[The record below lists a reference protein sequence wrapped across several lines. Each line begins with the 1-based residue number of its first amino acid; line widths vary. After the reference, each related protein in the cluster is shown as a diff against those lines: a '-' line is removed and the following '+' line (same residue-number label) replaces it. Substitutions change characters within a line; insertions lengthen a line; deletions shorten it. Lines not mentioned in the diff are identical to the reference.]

1 MLGNAIGEGEII
13 VSLRERFLEVLRLCP
28 IIPSFRREEAFSR
41 VLASRAGVVLISS
54 GTIFNL
60 EEYSRE
66 LRRHGKLV
74 LVHIDLIGGLGR
86 DQAAVRFLK
95 EKAQVHGVVTP
106 NSQLIITGRK
116 EGLLTVHRVFAH
128 DSPSIETGIR
138 VLKQSKPDF
147 IEVLPGVALPRVVDY
162 LREHFQQPLIA
173 AGLVKTAEDVWRIL
187 QAGAV
192 AVDTSAENLWNLD
205 ISEKEF

>member
-1 MLGNAIGEGEII
+1 M
-13 VSLRERFLEVLRLCP
+13 
-28 IIPSFRREEAFSR
+28 
-41 VLASRAGVVLISS
+41 
-54 GTIFNL
+54 
-60 EEYSRE
+60 
-66 LRRHGKLV
+66 
-74 LVHIDLIGGLGR
+74 
-86 DQAAVRFLK
+86 
-95 EKAQVHGVVTP
+95 
-106 NSQLIITGRK
+106 
-116 EGLLTVHRVFAH
+116 
-128 DSPSIETGIR
+128 
-138 VLKQSKPDF
+138 LKQSKPDF

>member
-1 MLGNAIGEGEII
+1 M
-13 VSLRERFLEVLRLCP
+13 SLKERFLEALRFYP
-28 IIPSFRREEAFSR
+28 IIPSLRREEAFSR
-41 VLASRAGVVLISS
+41 VLASRACVVLISS

-74 LVHIDLIGGLGR
+74 LVHVDLIGGLGR
-86 DQAAVRFLK
+86 DQTAVRFLK
-95 EKAQVHGVVTP
+95 EKAQVHGIVTP

-116 EGLLTVHRVFAH
+116 EGLLTVHRLFAH

-147 IEVLPGVALPRVVDY
+147 IEVLPGVALAQVVGY

-173 AGLVKTAEDVWRIL
+173 AGLVKTVEDVRKIL

-192 AVDTSAENLWNLD
+192 AVDTSAENLWNLN